1 MSVHAT
7 LVWHMSGRPFVRR
20 AAQLHLP
27 RVEVAPDLERV
38 REPID
43 LLVGLRQV
51 AADDDAAR
59 LVLPVPDD
67 LPRAL
72 ADRQRLVVPL
82 IQVQEARQQPHRA
95 E

>member
-1 MSVHAT
+1 M
-7 LVWHMSGRPFVRR
+7 RR
-20 AAQLHLP
+20 AAELHLP

-38 REPID
+38 REAID

-51 AADDDAAR
+51 AADHDPRA

-82 IQVQEARQQPHRA
+82 VQI
-95 E
+95 